1 MLKKKYRLL
10 KRAKFERRLSF
21 TTPFFVFKLA
31 KNEEPLSRFGFI
43 VSKNID
49 KKAVARNRIKR
60 QTRFVIESNFD
71 KIEKG
76 YDMLFVAR
84 KEISGKT
91 TAQISKEMLGELKKR
106 KLLK

>member
-1 MLKKKYRLL
+1 M
-10 KRAKFERRLSF
+10 
-21 TTPFFVFKLA
+21 
-31 KNEEPLSRFGFI
+31 
-43 VSKNID
+43 
-49 KKAVARNRIKR
+49 
-60 QTRFVIESNFD
+60 RFVIESNFD

-76 YDMLFVAR
+76 YDMLFVAG